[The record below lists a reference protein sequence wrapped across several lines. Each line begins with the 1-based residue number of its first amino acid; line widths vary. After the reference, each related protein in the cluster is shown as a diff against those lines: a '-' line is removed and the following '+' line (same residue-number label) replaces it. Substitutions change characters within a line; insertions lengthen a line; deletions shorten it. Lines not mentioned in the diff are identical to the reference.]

1 MTYSQY
7 GSHMMQQYLQPKLK
21 QLNLLF
27 EFWNL
32 KNTHFTIFSNSLSCL
47 QSLHNM
53 NIDHPYDPSSISYI
67 YHQVV
72 EEGKLVNSVGFPAIS
87 AFLYKFKMYYQI
99 FFGTYVI

>member
-1 MTYSQY
+1 
-7 GSHMMQQYLQPKLK
+7 
-21 QLNLLF
+21 
-27 EFWNL
+27 
-32 KNTHFTIFSNSLSCL
+32 
-47 QSLHNM
+47 M

>member
-1 MTYSQY
+1 M
-7 GSHMMQQYLQPKLK
+7 
-21 QLNLLF
+21 
-27 EFWNL
+27 

-72 EEGKLVNSVGFPAIS
+72 EEGKQVNYVGFPSIS
-87 AFLYKFKMYYQI
+87 AFMATIKQIMAAKSALQFEVVKFKISYTDLKCI
-99 FFGTYVI
+99 IKSFLGVL